1 MKATDIMVGDI
12 LWHKPSLM
20 PVVVKSVHTWV
31 GDLSDGWC
39 YVQEI
44 EPDAHY
50 LDCTMCGFDMPPEE
64 QKLKPF
70 SIHGSFFDENEDL
83 FNDFIKNDEG
93 CYGGEFKTKIQGDVL
108 FSYSPKKGLEVR
120 TFCDNF
126 YGCFRVN
133 AVHELQH
140 ILRMTGNEI
149 QFKLK

>member
-12 LWHKPSLM
+12 LWHRPSLM
-20 PVVVKSVHTWV
+20 PVVVKSVHTWAE
-31 GDLSDGWC
+31 DPTDGWC

-70 SIHGSFFDENEDL
+70 PISREFLEANEDL
-83 FNDFIKNDEG
+83 FTGIIKNDEG
-93 CYGGEFKTKIQGDVL
+93 SYGGEFRTKIQGDVL
-108 FSYSPKKGLEVR
+108 FYYSPKKGLEVR
-120 TFCDNF
+120 TFCDDI

-140 ILRMTGNEI
+140 ILRMTGNETKFR
-149 QFKLK
+149 FK